1 MGFLTTSVR
10 GFAVVSALA
19 AGSPAFADYF
29 YSVAVGE
36 KRFTA
41 IEDESYRAER
51 TAITACIQEF
61 DPLLCEVLDVRGSGR
76 GGFQAVVAG
85 RKGFFG
91 ADRRR
96 QDRADRAALQA
107 CQQDARMTNC
117 RLQRRG
123 GASDG
128 ESQDEDRGGRDRG
141 RQPTLED
148 IFGR

>member
-1 MGFLTTSVR
+1 MAFLIRCV
-10 GFAVVSALA
+10 GGLAIGAVLT
-19 AGSPAFADYF
+19 AGSAAFADYF
-29 YSVAVGE
+29 YSIAIGE

-41 IEDESYRAER
+41 VEDESYRAER

-61 DPLLCEVLDVRGSGR
+61 DPLLCEVLGVQSSGR

-107 CQQDARMTNC
+107 CQQDARVMNC
-117 RLQRRG
+117 RLERRG
-123 GASDG
+123 GASD
-128 ESQDEDRGGRDRG
+128 ERDPRDQEDDRGRG
-141 RQPTLED
+141 RQPRLED